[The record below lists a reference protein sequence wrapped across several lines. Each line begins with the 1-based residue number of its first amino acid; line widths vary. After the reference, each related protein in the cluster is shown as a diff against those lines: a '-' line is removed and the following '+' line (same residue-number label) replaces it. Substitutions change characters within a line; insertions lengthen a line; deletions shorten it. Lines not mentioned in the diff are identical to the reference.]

1 MALYTDI
8 LGEVKDNDRTSN
20 TLKDEVPANWMSERK
35 SAIQKSF
42 ELALG
47 KQAAKAYTVQST
59 GRNNKLS
66 YYIAL
71 SEDQVIIQ

>member
-71 SEDQVIIQ
+71 SEDQVIFQ